1 MEIGSYNIYE
11 TNLTEDILLKVDCS
25 YDDVAFIILE
35 KEEDVLDSFEI
46 TSSYL
51 ASFSK
56 AIVYVL
62 NNQNKNI
69 KITRNVTDDPNY
81 RFLTSYYNETLSM
94 KYQEDGNEEVN
105 TEMEVKISQK
115 DVEKIAEFFTAVYQ
129 CEISEKQ

>member
-115 DVEKIAEFFTAVYQ
+115 DVEKIAEFFTAIYE
-129 CEISEKQ
+129 CEILEK